1 MKHLSLF
8 SGLGGAEQSLIQ
20 AGKKAETIA
29 HSDLCGRANRMYE
42 QIWGRGFQLGDM
54 LKPDPQV
61 WDMIGKMEIDLLTG
75 GFPCQPFSQ
84 LGSEKGFDDDR
95 FKPAIAMYELVRQ
108 MRPKYLLLE
117 NVAAI
122 LNKKHREGLQLYLEL
137 YKSLGY
143 RVSIHNGNP
152 LDLGYIQSRSRVYFA
167 LSREDVALWTI
178 PTIDQMTKVKQEF
191 LVDSEAKIGKNCIR
205 IHPKRVQ
212 LVWGETCKYF
222 KCVTARHADAHCGRV
237 TWIRQGNE
245 FRSYTLPE
253 LCQLFGW
260 DRVPKLKIHRNHSK
274 GVSRSAIAWTFGN
287 SWHVGHAAKVLESLP
302 C

>member
-8 SGLGGAEQSLIQ
+8 SGLGGAEQALIQ
-20 AGKKAETIA
+20 AGKTAWTVA
-29 HSDLCGRANRMYE
+29 HSDICGRANRMYE
-42 QIWGRGFQLGDM
+42 QIWGRGFQLGDI

-61 WDMIGKMEIDLLTG
+61 WEMIGKSDIDLLTG

-84 LGSEKGFDDDR
+84 FGDEKGFDDDR

-122 LNKKHREGLQLYLEL
+122 LNKKHREGCQLYMEL

-143 RVSIHNGNP
+143 RLSIHKGNP
-152 LDLGYIQSRSRVYFA
+152 LDLGYIQSRTRIYFA
-167 LSREDVALWTI
+167 LSREDVPLWTV
-178 PTIDQMTKVKQEF
+178 PTIDQMTKVKQKF
-191 LVDSEAKIGKNCIR
+191 LIDPDAKIGENCTR
-205 IHPKRVQ
+205 IPPHRVRC
-212 LVWGETCKYF
+212 VWGETRDYF
-222 KCVTARHADAHCGRV
+222 QCVTRRHAAAHCGRV

-245 FRSYTLPE
+245 FRSYTVSE
-253 LCQLFGW
+253 YCQLFGW
-260 DRVPKLKIHRNHSK
+260 ECVPNLKISRNYKK
-274 GVSRSAIAWTFGN
+274 GVSCSAISSAFGN